1 MRKLKYKIVYREN
14 KSWSVRSRKVQEEKE
29 RWDMVTVSLNGAV
42 WK

>member
-1 MRKLKYKIVYREN
+1 MRKLKYKIVYRETRVTV
-14 KSWSVRSRKVQEEKE
+14 VRSRKVQEEKE